1 MRNIKTPMKIL
12 ELEYSDKQI
21 DWNLNK
27 TNFDGLNL
35 LVGISGVG
43 KTKILRAILDMKAI
57 ALGQTIPSLKWKM
70 KFQAHSDSVYE
81 WTGETESIQPRLT
94 TNQGLNKINSIF
106 DFGLGANTK
115 IQNEKI
121 LENGKVV
128 AERDASTIKFQGSI
142 TLKLS
147 PFESLI
153 KLLSLEEK
161 IQPIFN
167 GFSRIIFRDVSRNLV
182 EVRFQETSAIN
193 SSDSQYNNLDT
204 IKNSNLGFLLKLL
217 LVSIKH
223 KNEYYKI
230 KGYFSDI
237 FPQVEDIVIRE
248 EPNLLNSNIVVMY
261 IKEKGI
267 KNLIHYND
275 VSSGMMRTIEHL
287 CDIFLSPDNAVVLI
301 DEFENSLGVNC
312 IDTITETILQR
323 REKIQYI
330 ITSHH
335 PYIINKVSK
344 DFWKLVTRKGNTV
357 STHNAKDL
365 NLSESNHEAFLQLLN
380 SEEYLDGIRF

>member
-1 MRNIKTPMKIL
+1 MKIL